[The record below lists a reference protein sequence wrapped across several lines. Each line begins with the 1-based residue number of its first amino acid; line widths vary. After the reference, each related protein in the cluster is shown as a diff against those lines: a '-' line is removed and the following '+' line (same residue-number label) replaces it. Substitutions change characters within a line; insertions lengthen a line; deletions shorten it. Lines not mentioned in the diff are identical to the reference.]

1 MHAGRPAGVGRLE
14 GLLAAATLLVVAD
27 DQVPLHDI
35 HLLPVIVHERLGRV
49 RARLDLQE
57 PRAAAA
63 FIHLVEIARQD
74 LLIEARRIALRPLPA
89 GVEVDTD
96 EFEMLLGL
104 HAPSSLPSSQA
115 ARNTSSCAIAWC
127 T

>member
-1 MHAGRPAGVGRLE
+1 MHAGRPAGVGRRE

-35 HLLPVIVHERLGRV
+35 HLLPVIVHERLGGV

-63 FIHLVEIARQD
+63 LIHLVEIACQD
-74 LLIEARRIALRPLPA
+74 LLVEARRIARWALPA
-89 GVEVDTD
+89 AGEIDPH

-104 HAPSSLPSSQA
+104 YAPSSLPSSQA
-115 ARNTSSCAIAWC
+115 ARNTSSSAIA
-127 T
+127 